1 MAKTQSLE
9 AVLKEYFVPTDKKSA
24 KGEAKY
30 VIVVN
35 GTTIPTRIKGKKD
48 LEKTLRSM
56 ALEDARKGTETKV
69 LIYKL
74 EGTATVDFSAEVNVT
89 NDSPKDGEAE

>member
-35 GTTIPTRIKGKKD
+35 GTTTTRIKGKKD